1 MANTEEPNAERTP
14 GVDGRTRRASEQRES
29 RRAAILRSALGV
41 FGRSGYHQTHVAD
54 IIKAAGIARGTFYLY
69 FEGKSA
75 IFLELLE
82 QMLEQL
88 RESIVG
94 VDTHEGAP
102 PVELQL
108 IGTVRRLM
116 DTVVQNRL
124 LATIIIR
131 EAVGLDEEVDQ
142 RLKLFYDDLLDYI
155 RDALR
160 EGQRLGYIRMLDED
174 VAAICILG
182 TIKQFMEML
191 VMKGDEASVDVD
203 RMALSV
209 LDFNLRGVLGT

>member
-1 MANTEEPNAERTP
+1 VANLERSDGQP
-14 GVDGRTRRASEQRES
+14 EGVDGRTKRANEQRES
-29 RRAAILRSALGV
+29 RRAAILKGALRV
-41 FGRSGYHQTHVAD
+41 FGRKGYHQTHVAD

-75 IFLELLE
+75 IFLELLD
-82 QMLEQL
+82 QMLEQF

-108 IGTVRRLM
+108 IGTVRRIM

-124 LATIIIR
+124 LTTIIIR
-131 EAVGLDEEVDQ
+131 EAVGLDQEVDR
-142 RLKLFYDDLLDYI
+142 RLKLFYDDLLRYI
-155 RDALR
+155 RDALG
-160 EGQRLGYIRMLDED
+160 EGQRLGYIRKLDED
-174 VAAICILG
+174 VAAMCILG

-191 VMKGDEASVDVD
+191 VMMGDEESVDVD

-209 LDFNLRGVLGT
+209 LDFNLRGVLGV

>member
-1 MANTEEPNAERTP
+1 MREAEEQDAEREA
-14 GVDGRTRRASEQRES
+14 VDGRTRRATEQRES
-29 RRAAILRSALGV
+29 RRAAILRGALRV
-41 FGRSGYHQTHVAD
+41 FGRKGYHQTHVAD

-75 IFLELLE
+75 IFLELLD
-82 QMLEQL
+82 QMLEQF

-94 VDTHEGAP
+94 VDTYEGAP

-108 IGTVRRLM
+108 MQTVRRIM

-124 LATIIIR
+124 LTTIIIR
-131 EAVGLDEEVDQ
+131 EAVGLDQEVDR
-142 RLKLFYDDLLDYI
+142 RLKLFYGDLLEYI

-160 EGQRLGYIRMLDED
+160 EGQRLGYIRKLDED
-174 VAAICILG
+174 VAAMCILG
-182 TIKQFMEML
+182 TIKQFLEQL
-191 VMKGDEASVDVD
+191 VMMDHEAVVDVD
-203 RMALSV
+203 RLALSV